1 MEKGKCLENAKDF
14 GDRHRNV
21 TQKPLLKN
29 RAVRAARNKIFLPKG
44 CYFLGE
50 NLRGKSSHP
59 EALGTKALSL

>member
-29 RAVRAARNKIFLPKG
+29 RAVGAARNKIFLAKG
-44 CYFLGE
+44 SYFLGE
-50 NLRGKSSHP
+50 NLRG
-59 EALGTKALSL
+59 